1 MELPLTLQAAQFF
14 AAALLGLLFGLL
26 YDFLRGLRRTLPR
39 LTHLLDALYALCL
52 ILANFLYLLYVGG
65 GEFRIFMFCGELT
78 GACIYFAALQCAF
91 TKLFIGF
98 WRIVTFP
105 LRAIC
110 RFLKKTTVSSSTM
123 SNSCKRLIR
132 RLMPR
137 CTPRKSPL

>member
-110 RFLKKTTVSSSTM
+110 RFLKK
-123 SNSCKRLIR
+123 
-132 RLMPR
+132 
-137 CTPRKSPL
+137 PL